1 MSRQKTE
8 AGADGMTPL
17 KQTDEGGSQSSIE
30 QHGDTPVQQDR
41 NTGYGL
47 PAGRMQY
54 APTDDAHE
62 DLAWFTR
69 TAADLAALEAEARAR
84 ADERGP
90 HGRRFARLRTVIE
103 DALLQARQGVHEARH
118 GQYEPSAFSDQR
130 SA

>member
-1 MSRQKTE
+1 MSRQHE
-8 AGADGMTPL
+8 VDGGRND
-17 KQTDEGGSQSSIE
+17 QGDEQR
-30 QHGDTPVQQDR
+30 DKDR
-41 NTGYGL
+41 NREVEVPTSGQNEDLSTAYRLL
-47 PAGRMQY
+47 PANG
-54 APTDDAHE
+54 HE

-118 GQYEPSAFSDQR
+118 GQYELAER
-130 SA
+130 SRQ

>member
-1 MSRQKTE
+1 
-8 AGADGMTPL
+8 MTPL
-17 KQTDEGGSQSSIE
+17 KQTDEGGSESSIE

-41 NTGYGL
+41 KTGYGL
-47 PAGRMQY
+47 PTGRMQY
-54 APTDDAHE
+54 APIE

-118 GQYEPSAFSDQR
+118 GQYE
-130 SA
+130 

>member
-1 MSRQKTE
+1 V
-8 AGADGMTPL
+8 
-17 KQTDEGGSQSSIE
+17 E
-30 QHGDTPVQQDR
+30 QHGDTPIQQDR
-41 NTGYGL
+41 TTGYWL
-47 PAGRMQY
+47 PATGY
-54 APTDDAHE
+54 SSGHE

-103 DALLQARQGVHEARH
+103 DALLQARQGVHEAQH
-118 GQYEPSAFSDQR
+118 GQYESSAFSDQP

>member
-30 QHGDTPVQQDR
+30 QHDATQHRATGDWLAV
-41 NTGYGL
+41 
-47 PAGRMQY
+47 GRMQY

-90 HGRRFARLRTVIE
+90 HGRRIARLRTVVE

-118 GQYEPSAFSDQR
+118 GQYEPSAVSDQP

>member
-1 MSRQKTE
+1 
-8 AGADGMTPL
+8 MTPL

-30 QHGDTPVQQDR
+30 QHDDTQHRATGDW
-41 NTGYGL
+41 L
-47 PAGRMQY
+47 PAGRMQDAPGRMQY

-118 GQYEPSAFSDQR
+118 GQYE
-130 SA
+130 

>member
-1 MSRQKTE
+1 MSRQRDV
-8 AGADGMTPL
+8 DGGCNDPGDEQSGKDRNREVAVPTSGENEELPTAHRQGVLHTPL
-17 KQTDEGGSQSSIE
+17 
-30 QHGDTPVQQDR
+30 
-41 NTGYGL
+41 L
-47 PAGRMQY
+47 PTNGR
-54 APTDDAHE
+54 E

-118 GQYEPSAFSDQR
+118 GQYEPSAFSDQP